1 MVQTDRESNN
11 ATLGNLKEIDVLSM
25 DGNIIQGFEEVQ
37 KTLNWSER
45 SDSLKVTP
53 KVSMTYTQNSGD
65 VPEQRMT
72 AGFF

>member
-1 MVQTDRESNN
+1 M
-11 ATLGNLKEIDVLSM
+11 
-25 DGNIIQGFEEVQ
+25 IQGFEEVQ

-72 AGFF
+72 AGFFQAKHSSMPNNDQAMSELP